1 MILIKNTVVSED
13 LISEDFVCNI
23 SSCKGSCCVE
33 GEAGAPLN
41 DKEILY
47 LQKNYSKIKPFLSKK
62 GIDSIEDQGVFVRGI
77 DGENETPLV
86 LGKECSYVVFSRN
99 GIASCGIEN
108 AYNQGKISF
117 KKPISCHLYPIRIDN
132 YSEFTAVNYHKWA
145 ICNSGCSLG
154 KSLKVR
160 VYKFLKEALIRKFGK
175 SWFLELEKNAKKKKS

>member
-1 MILIKNTVVSED
+1 MILIKDTLVSED

-41 DKEILY
+41 DKEVLY
-47 LQKNYSKIKPFLSKK
+47 LQKNYSKIKSFLNLK
-62 GIDSIEDQGVFVRGI
+62 GIDSIESQGVFVKGI
-77 DGENETPLV
+77 DGEKETPLV
-86 LGKECSYVVFSRN
+86 GGKECSYAVLSKKGNV
-99 GIASCGIEN
+99 SCGIEN

-117 KKPISCHLYPIRIDN
+117 RKPISCHLYPVRINN
-132 YSEFTAVNYHKWA
+132 YSEFTAVNYHKWS

-154 KSLKVR
+154 EYLKIP

-175 SWFLELEKNAKKKKS
+175 SWFLELEKIAKKKKS